1 MKRRVVKK
9 KNGKVLTLVLG
20 VLIGLLFSYAFQIPS
35 GVPKAGA
42 VSEIERTAYVDV
54 IVQEGDT
61 IWNLAKKHTPEHDI
75 RKTIYN
81 IKKAN
86 DLSTADIYPGQ
97 LLKIPQI

>member
-1 MKRRVVKK
+1 MKRRAVKK
-9 KNGKVLTLVLG
+9 KNGKVFTLVIG
-20 VLIGLLFSYAFQIPS
+20 MLIGLLFSYAFQIAS

-42 VSEIERTAYVDV
+42 LSEIERPAYVDV
-54 IVQEGDT
+54 LVKEGDT
-61 IWNLAKKHTPEHDI
+61 IWNLAKKHTSENDI

-86 DLSTADIYPGQ
+86 NLSTADIYPGQ